1 MGHAKVYEELFETM
15 GLTHT
20 ELTFS
25 GLRRMWQKKEFGR
38 IYSGLRTVK
47 RRWRIKQR
55 DKMIKGTKKMEEDAK
70 GGRDYSSGIRL
81 SEDDEAEGEKRPRK
95 KRRTKDNIQLTTTA

>member
-1 MGHAKVYEELFETM
+1 MIKHMRDPWDLPRELILQLESTPWGMQKCMRM

-25 GLRRMWQKKEFGR
+25 GLRRMRQKKEFGR

-47 RRWRIKQR
+47 RRRRFKQR
-55 DKMIKGTKKMEEDAK
+55 EKMAEDAEEE
-70 GGRDYSSGIRL
+70 GRDYSTGICLR
-81 SEDDEAEGEKRPRK
+81 E
-95 KRRTKDNIQLTTTA
+95 TM